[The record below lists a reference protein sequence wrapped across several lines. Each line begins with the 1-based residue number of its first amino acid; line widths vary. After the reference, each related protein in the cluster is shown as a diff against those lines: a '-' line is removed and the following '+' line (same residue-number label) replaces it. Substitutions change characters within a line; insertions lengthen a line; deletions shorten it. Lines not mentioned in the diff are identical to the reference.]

1 MVDINCAS
9 ESELV
14 KLPGIGSKKARAII
28 QHRTTR
34 GPFRKLWELTQIPG
48 IGEATVRM
56 LQPYVATLVD
66 TNPCR
71 QLRNR
76 LVRPKATTA
85 QDPVTCICS
94 WNIQR
99 LSLSKPDFALHL
111 IADVMSAMHVV
122 AVQEV
127 MDVRVL
133 EKLLVLLPNN
143 WACHTSPQQ
152 GNPGSTYTE
161 SYALLYRADRFQ
173 LHDCF
178 VVNADTAPVTRPPMV
193 VVLQDQLT
201 GRHTAYVNF
210 HAVFQ
215 GSASAREAECA
226 SVQAVADQLASVVD
240 TCLAGDFNVPSDS
253 PMWRAW
259 ASRGWRS
266 ALSLGE
272 PTTVMGSAFDNI
284 WLSPDAQA
292 SGCPGRVLKY
302 LDHSTE
308 PVSTVKAVS
317 DHYPIAIDCP
327 PLDQTRPERRF
338 PAPFHQI
345 SRSQDPCLAVQ
356 AATTWHVSSALH
368 DRYGNT
374 STRLLT

>member
-215 GSASAREAECA
+215 GSASAREAECPRSKRSRTSWPAWSTRA
-226 SVQAVADQLASVVD
+226 SPATS
-240 TCLAGDFNVPSDS
+240 TCRP
-253 PMWRAW
+253 
-259 ASRGWRS
+259 
-266 ALSLGE
+266 
-272 PTTVMGSAFDNI
+272 
-284 WLSPDAQA
+284 
-292 SGCPGRVLKY
+292 
-302 LDHSTE
+302 
-308 PVSTVKAVS
+308 
-317 DHYPIAIDCP
+317 
-327 PLDQTRPERRF
+327 TRPCGGRGPPAAGAPPCRSESQPLSWEARSTTFGCHPTHRRV
-338 PAPFHQI
+338 
-345 SRSQDPCLAVQ
+345 D
-356 AATTWHVSSALH
+356 ALE
-368 DRYGNT
+368 GC
-374 STRLLT
+374 